1 VTGATPQRLEDRTI
15 AITGG
20 AGFVGSALTR
30 RLGPGNTVRILDA
43 GLHERREPV
52 SGAGVEMLKGDVRDR
67 QAVDRLVEGCDVVI
81 HLASIAG
88 VGAVLDRPSQ
98 TMDTAILGA
107 RNVLAA
113 AAEAGGVE
121 RVVMFS
127 TSEVAGRF
135 AYNVQE
141 ETTFTGAH
149 SGELRWTYAAAKLAS
164 EFYAQAYYAEHSVP
178 AVCLRP
184 FNIYGPGQLGVGA
197 VREFVRAVVDE
208 QPLKVKG
215 EGSAI
220 RAWCYID
227 DVVDAAELSCLRD
240 NAVGQVFNI
249 GNPRSVITV
258 RELARLVARLA
269 DSDVP
274 IEYVPSDE
282 VDVELR
288 IPDISRAR
296 QLLGFEPK
304 VDLDEGL
311 LRTIEWYRTEH
322 AA

>member
-1 VTGATPQRLEDRTI
+1 M
-15 AITGG
+15 TGG

-30 RLGPGNTVRILDA
+30 RFAGENSVRILDA
-43 GLHERREPV
+43 GLHAGRRPPSDPNAELI
-52 SGAGVEMLKGDVRDR
+52 EGDVRDR
-67 QAVDRLVEGCDVVI
+67 AVVDRLVEGCDLVV

-88 VGAVLDRPSQ
+88 VRSVLSHPSE
-98 TMDTAILGA
+98 TMDTSILGA

-113 AAEAGGVE
+113 AAETEGVE

-141 ETTFTGAH
+141 EATFTGAH

-164 EFYAQAYYAEHSVP
+164 EFYAQAYYAERSVP

-197 VREFVRAVVDE
+197 IREFVRAAV
-208 QPLKVKG
+208 QGKPLTVKG

-220 RAWCYID
+220 RAWCYVD
-227 DVVDAAELSCLRD
+227 DVVDAVELSCLREG
-240 NAVGQVFNI
+240 AVGQVFNI

-269 DSDVP
+269 ESDAP
-274 IEYVPSDE
+274 IEHVPSDE

-296 QLLGFEPK
+296 RLLGFEPK

-311 LRTIEWYRTEH
+311 LRTIDWYREQP
-322 AA
+322 A